1 MKNKLKMIDLFS
13 NINENTLDE
22 ICLITTSVKYD
33 EKSIIFYEGDSSKYL
48 HCLVSGV
55 VKLYKTTSHDKE
67 IILKYF
73 HPNELIAEVASFE
86 NIPYPATALANTQ
99 VEMIKIDFEK
109 FKKIIY
115 GNPELSFAIQVS
127 LIKKIKTL
135 EKVISR
141 HIILDARERVI
152 EYIYDNTEDF
162 FQMKNVEIAKI
173 LNLTPETFSRVL
185 KTLKDEGCVDK
196 KVGSINRE
204 KFESLVHLH

>member
-1 MKNKLKMIDLFS
+1 MNNKLKNIELFS
-13 NINENTLDE
+13 NIDDNTLEKINE
-22 ICLITTSVKYD
+22 ITSSVKYD
-33 EKSIIFYEGDSSKYL
+33 ENSIIFYEGDSSKYL
-48 HCLVSGV
+48 HCLVGGV

-86 NIPYPATALANTQ
+86 NIPYPATALAHTQ
-99 VEMIKIDFEK
+99 VELIKIDFEK

-115 GNPELSFAIQVS
+115 ENPELSFAIQVS

-141 HIILDARERVI
+141 HIILDAKERVI

-162 FQMKNVEIAKI
+162 FKMKNVEISKI

-185 KTLKDEGCVDK
+185 RTLKDEGYVDK
-196 KVGSINRE
+196 KTRSIDKE
-204 KFESLVHLH
+204 KFNELQR